1 MLQALVLCQS
11 ELSRGLCV
19 VYVQKDDAV
28 LSLGSWLRGIYKAV
42 CGLSLHLDSF
52 IYKSSEKWIFQIDA
66 LTIFPC
72 LVPIIMLFNNI

>member
-1 MLQALVLCQS
+1 MLQALVLCKS

-42 CGLSLHLDSF
+42 CGLSLHLDSLK
-52 IYKSSEKWIFQIDA
+52 IHTNLVKNKSFK
-66 LTIFPC
+66 L
-72 LVPIIMLFNNI
+72 MH